1 MRPRWEEGSSGLLH
15 CHQWNDAGSSLP
27 TSENITLEPQLCQ
40 KEGQRVLTT
49 ASHMNAASEQR
60 HHRVRSDIL
69 IDSSLWSKQNN
80 TGNFRHFCH
89 ASTVLCCLSVKSEYI
104 HYHPHGIL
112 FIKSKRLIQIQA
124 LGNPTPRNSQFI
136 FHNLSYKQIQKEQC
150 LLDLANQR
158 LKGNTSTACKIIPG
172 RCKCQVGKT
181 TLIKRHI
188 DKPINK

>member
-1 MRPRWEEGSSGLLH
+1 MDYCSVTDGMMLAVLHPSLEILHWSHSS
-15 CHQWNDAGSSLP
+15 
-27 TSENITLEPQLCQ
+27 TRR
-40 KEGQRVLTT
+40 EGQRVLTT
-49 ASHMNAASEQR
+49 GSCMNAASEQR
-60 HHRVRSDIL
+60 RHRVRSDIL
-69 IDSSLWSKQNN
+69 IDSSFWSEQNN

-89 ASTVLCCLSVKSEYI
+89 AFTVLCCLSVKSEYI

-158 LKGNTSTACKIIPG
+158 LKGNMSTACKIIPG
-172 RCKCQVGKT
+172 RCKCQGGKT
-181 TLIKRHI
+181 SLIKRHI
-188 DKPINK
+188 DKPINI